1 MEVFFLRAVC
11 LLVMLIGFGSWG
23 IKKLMRE
30 HPKTTRVF
38 FKGAFSLF
46 NWFVR

>member
-1 MEVFFLRAVC
+1 MEVFFLRMVC
-11 LLVMLIGFGSWG
+11 SVVMLIGFGSWG

-30 HPKTTRVF
+30 YPKTTGMAVR
-38 FKGAFSLF
+38 GAFSLF